1 MTSCLMVLALPLLVL
16 LGIAGWLGLSTPQY
30 MPYDDY
36 LPPPVMEVTAIVPYY
51 DIATPTQV
59 IFPTMPPTPFDM
71 IPTEAVIPTSSPTP
85 TSTSTTTATPTIT
98 PAP

>member
-16 LGIAGWLGLSTPQY
+16 LGTAGWLGLNTPQY
-30 MPYDDY
+30 MPHDDY

-51 DIATPTQV
+51 DIATPTQFV
-59 IFPTMPPTPFDM
+59 FPTMPSTPTPFDM

-85 TSTSTTTATPTIT
+85 TQTSTPTIT
-98 PAP
+98 PTP